1 MIEKTLNKL
10 IADLSSPKEDRIN
23 TGLLSDGYHSFDDL
37 YKHRNLLFVHLAK
50 LGHEAK
56 KFEVWRSVKNS
67 DGSMWKG
74 WFVMGIHKE
83 EGKQI
88 TYHLPIEF
96 WDHTMF
102 AETLDKG
109 LWDGHSS
116 HDVVDRLILQL

>member
-1 MIEKTLNKL
+1 MIENTISTLIKN
-10 IADLSSPKEDRIN
+10 LSSESNKVISP
-23 TGLLSDGYHSFDDL
+23 GLISDGYHTFDDL
-37 YKHRNLLFVHLAK
+37 YRHRNLLFIHLAK

-67 DGSMWKG
+67 DGSIWKG
-74 WFVMGIHKE
+74 WFVMGVHKE

-96 WDHTMF
+96 WDHTKF

-116 HDVVDRLILQL
+116 HDVIDRLILEL